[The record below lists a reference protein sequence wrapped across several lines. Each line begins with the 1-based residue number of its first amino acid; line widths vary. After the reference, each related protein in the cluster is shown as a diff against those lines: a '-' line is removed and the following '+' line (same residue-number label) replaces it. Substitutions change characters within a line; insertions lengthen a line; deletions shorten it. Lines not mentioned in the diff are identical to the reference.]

1 MDATSST
8 KKPYHHGDLR
18 EALLDMARTMI
29 AEEGVEAVT
38 MRGLSRRVGVS
49 RTAPYRHFEDKAT
62 LLAAVAQQGFEQ
74 LNEAMR
80 QVREDHADLSAID
93 RFEKMGIAYAR
104 FAVANPTA
112 YRLMFGLDAIQGD
125 EYPTLN
131 EVINTTHQELIS
143 IIRECKE
150 AGEITNWRTRDVAL
164 TVWSACHGLALLMID
179 GRLPDVEASVIN
191 QMSAI
196 VRAGLVSG
204 PDS

>member
-1 MDATSST
+1 MDTATSP

-29 AEEGVEAVT
+29 AEEGIEAVT
-38 MRGLSRRVGVS
+38 MRGLSKRVGVS
-49 RTAPYRHFEDKAT
+49 RTAPYRHFEDKAA

-80 QVREDHADLSAID
+80 QVRIEGRTLTPLD
-93 RFEKMGIAYAR
+93 RFQKMGICYTR
-104 FAVANPTA
+104 FAVDNPTA
-112 YRLMFGLDAIQGD
+112 YRLMFGVDAIQGD
-125 EYPTLN
+125 EFPSLN
-131 EVINTTHQELIS
+131 EVINKTHQELVS

-150 AGEITNWRTRDVAL
+150 AGEISNWRTRDVAL

-179 GRLPDVEASVIN
+179 GRLPDMESSVIH

-196 VRAGLVSG
+196 VRAGLEAK
-204 PDS
+204 P